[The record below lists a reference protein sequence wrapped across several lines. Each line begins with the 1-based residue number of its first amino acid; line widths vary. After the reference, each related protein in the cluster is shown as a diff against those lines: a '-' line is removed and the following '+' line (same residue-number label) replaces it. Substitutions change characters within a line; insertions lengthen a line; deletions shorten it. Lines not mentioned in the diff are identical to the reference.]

1 MQDTDRSEL
10 KKAVPGLC
18 TLEPVMEAPDTGW
31 RTWEGHREEVAFELK
46 FGREVNIRN
55 KEGQRTGVP

>member
-1 MQDTDRSEL
+1 M
-10 KKAVPGLC
+10 KAVPGLC